1 MKIYHLNYSDLTG
14 GAARAAYRIH
24 HSLLRHGTDSTLLVD
39 SAKTGDRTVIGP
51 TTRSGKFKALLRPK
65 IGDLAHFLYR
75 TENPTLHS
83 PAFLRSGR
91 IRRLNASP
99 ANVVHLHWINNEML
113 SIAEIGRSTKPIVWN
128 LHDMWAFCG
137 AEHYTD
143 ESRWKDGYLKT
154 NRPGHEAGF
163 DINRW
168 TWNRKRRHWKKPFQ
182 MVACSNWLADCAR
195 QSKLM
200 DGWPVTVVPN
210 PIDTGVWE
218 PVEQAVARQI
228 LHLPPDVP
236 LLLFGA
242 MGGAHD
248 PRKGFDLLADSLRAL
263 KGKIPRLE
271 LLVFG
276 ELEPRNPP
284 LLSYPVR
291 YMGFLNDDASLRLLY
306 SAADAIVVPSRI
318 EAFGQTASEAHAC
331 GKPVIAFATGGLSDI
346 VDHRRTGYLATPF
359 DTQDLAA
366 GIDWVLADSAAAYGT
381 HSCAFMLGQAA
392 RERAVAKFSFPVV
405 AERFSKIYEEVL
417 QQQN

>member
-1 MKIYHLNYSDLTG
+1 MKVYHVNYSDLTG
-14 GAARAAYRIH
+14 GAARAACRIH
-24 HSLLRHGTDSTLLVD
+24 HALLRQGVDSTLLVD
-39 SAKTGDRTVIGP
+39 SAKTGDWTVIGP
-51 TTRSGKFKALLRPK
+51 TTGSGKLKALLRRK
-65 IGDLAHFLYR
+65 IGDLSHVLYR
-75 TENPTLHS
+75 TGNPTLHS

-91 IRRLNASP
+91 IRQLNAST
-99 ANVVHLHWINNEML
+99 ADVVHLHWINGEML
-113 SIAEIGRSTKPIVWN
+113 SVAEIGRSTKPIVWN

-143 ESRWKDGYLKT
+143 GTRWKAGYLKT
-154 NRPGHEAGF
+154 NRPEHEAGF

-182 MVACSNWLADCAR
+182 MVACSNWMADCAR

-200 DGWPVTVVPN
+200 GGWPVTVVPN
-210 PIDTGVWE
+210 PIDTDSWQ
-218 PVEQAVARQI
+218 PVEKALARQI
-228 LHLPPDVP
+228 LHLPADVP

-242 MGGAHD
+242 IGGARD
-248 PRKGFDLLADSLRAL
+248 PRKGFDLLADSLRSL
-263 KGKIPRLE
+263 NGKIPRLE

-276 ELEPRNPP
+276 ELEPKNPP
-284 LLSYPVR
+284 LLGYPVR

-331 GKPVIAFATGGLSDI
+331 GTPVIAFATGGLTDI
-346 VDHRRTGYLATPF
+346 VEHRRTGYLATPF

-366 GIDWVLADSAAAYGT
+366 GIDWVLAHTSEACGARPGANT
-381 HSCAFMLGQAA
+381 LGHAA
-392 RERAVAKFSFPVV
+392 RERAVANLSYPVV